1 MTESDTVYEF
11 EAGTCGDAGGE
22 AGDFQAEGG
31 EFFGEVD
38 GGGFSA
44 GIGAEA
50 ENDFADLIGFSPS
63 EESGNFKFI
72 GADAVEGG
80 EESAEDMVATPERG
94 GAFEAED
101 IGGVFDDAKKGLV
114 AGVIATD
121 FAETVFGKEVAGGA
135 GENEGAGLA
144 DGVSEIFGGA
154 WGCGEKVE
162 GEAFGGAWTEAWK
175 FSQGGDEPEGGGRVI
190 SHPILCWRSGGLID
204 DAGVELFEGG
214 ADGGIV
220 EESFF
225 GRRGRGGGWG
235 GRFLGS
241 GFCGGGGWGGGG
253 SGGWGW
259 SGAGGSG
266 FGASLGAWDGEFF
279 EDGF

>member
-1 MTESDTVYEF
+1 MGEGVAEGDTVYEF
-11 EAGTCGDAGGE
+11 EAGACGDAGGE

-44 GIGAEA
+44 RIGTEA
-50 ENDFADLIGFSPS
+50 ENDFADLIGFCPS
-63 EESGNFKFI
+63 EESGNFKFL

-80 EESAEDMVATPERG
+80 EESAEDVVATTERG

-101 IGGVFDDAKKGLV
+101 IGGVFDDAKKGFV

-154 WGCGEKVE
+154 WGCGKKVE

-175 FSQGGDEPEGGGRVI
+175 FPQGGDEAEGGGRVI
-190 SHPILCWRSGGLID
+190 SHPILFWRSGGLID

-220 EESFF
+220 EKSFF
-225 GRRGRGGGWG
+225 GGGGRGGGWG

-241 GFCGGGGWGGGG
+241 GFCGGGGGCGGG
-253 SGGWGW
+253 
-259 SGAGGSG
+259 
-266 FGASLGAWDGEFF
+266 
-279 EDGF
+279 